1 MGLAEMI
8 LLAMFSVFGFGALW
22 EMFEGSA
29 ETGDSIEKEERPAKA
44 RRSTK
49 ERRKAINNRNTF
61 RGEYTTRGRNNANT
75 Y

>member
-1 MGLAEMI
+1 MTWTFYF
-8 LLAMFSVFGFGALW
+8 LLMACLLIPTIIVGIS
-22 EMFEGSA
+22 
-29 ETGDSIEKEERPAKA
+29 DSIEKEERPAVA

-49 ERRKAINNRNTF
+49 ERRRANNTF

>member
-1 MGLAEMI
+1 MTWTFY
-8 LLAMFSVFGFGALW
+8 LLLMACLLIPTVIVGIS
-22 EMFEGSA
+22 
-29 ETGDSIEKEERPAKA
+29 DSIEKEERPANA

-49 ERRKAINNRNTF
+49 ERRKANNTF

>member
-1 MGLAEMI
+1 MTWTFYF
-8 LLAMFSVFGFGALW
+8 LLMACLLIPTIIVGIS
-22 EMFEGSA
+22 
-29 ETGDSIEKEERPAKA
+29 DSIEKEERPASA

-49 ERRKAINNRNTF
+49 ERRKANKNTF

>member
-1 MGLAEMI
+1 MELAEMI

-49 ERRKAINNRNTF
+49 ERRKAIDTF

>member
-1 MGLAEMI
+1 MTWTFYF
-8 LLAMFSVFGFGALW
+8 LLMACLLIPTVIVGIS
-22 EMFEGSA
+22 
-29 ETGDSIEKEERPAKA
+29 DSIEKEERPARA

-49 ERRKAINNRNTF
+49 ERRKAKTTF

>member
-1 MGLAEMI
+1 MGLSEMI

-29 ETGDSIEKEERPAKA
+29 DSVEKEERPAIA

-49 ERRKAINNRNTF
+49 ERRKAKNTF

>member
-29 ETGDSIEKEERPAKA
+29 ETGDSIEKEERPAIA
-44 RRSTK
+44 RRSPK
-49 ERRKAINNRNTF
+49 ERRKAERRF
-61 RGEYTTRGRNNANT
+61 PGRVYHKGEKKCKQF
-75 Y
+75 

>member
-29 ETGDSIEKEERPAKA
+29 ETGDSIEKEERPANA

-49 ERRKAINNRNTF
+49 ERRKAIDTF

-75 Y
+75 N

>member
-29 ETGDSIEKEERPAKA
+29 ETGDSIEKEERPANA

-49 ERRKAINNRNTF
+49 ERRKANNTF

>member
-1 MGLAEMI
+1 MTWTFYF
-8 LLAMFSVFGFGALW
+8 LLMACLLIPTIIVGIS
-22 EMFEGSA
+22 
-29 ETGDSIEKEERPAKA
+29 DSIEKEERPANA

-49 ERRKAINNRNTF
+49 ERRKANNTF

>member
-1 MGLAEMI
+1 MTWTFYF
-8 LLAMFSVFGFGALW
+8 LLMACLLIPTIIVGVS
-22 EMFEGSA
+22 
-29 ETGDSIEKEERPAKA
+29 DSIEKEERPANA

-49 ERRKAINNRNTF
+49 ERRKANNTF

>member
-1 MGLAEMI
+1 MTWTFY
-8 LLAMFSVFGFGALW
+8 LLLMACLLIPTIIVGIS
-22 EMFEGSA
+22 
-29 ETGDSIEKEERPAKA
+29 DSIKKEERPANA

-49 ERRKAINNRNTF
+49 ERRKAKNTF

>member
-1 MGLAEMI
+1 MTWTFYF
-8 LLAMFSVFGFGALW
+8 LLMACLLIPTVIVGVS
-22 EMFEGSA
+22 
-29 ETGDSIEKEERPAKA
+29 DSIEKEERPANA

-49 ERRKAINNRNTF
+49 ERRKAKNTF

>member
-1 MGLAEMI
+1 MTWTFYI
-8 LLAMFSVFGFGALW
+8 LLMACLLIPTIIVGIS
-22 EMFEGSA
+22 
-29 ETGDSIEKEERPAKA
+29 DSIEKEERPASA

-49 ERRKAINNRNTF
+49 ERRKANNTF

>member
-1 MGLAEMI
+1 MTWTFY
-8 LLAMFSVFGFGALW
+8 LLLMACLLIPTIIVGIS
-22 EMFEGSA
+22 
-29 ETGDSIEKEERPAKA
+29 DSIEKEERPAKA

-49 ERRKAINNRNTF
+49 ERRKANNTF

>member
-1 MGLAEMI
+1 MTWTFYF
-8 LLAMFSVFGFGALW
+8 LLMACLLIPTIIVGIS
-22 EMFEGSA
+22 
-29 ETGDSIEKEERPAKA
+29 DSIEKEERPAVA

-49 ERRKAINNRNTF
+49 ERRKANNTF

>member
-1 MGLAEMI
+1 MTWTFY
-8 LLAMFSVFGFGALW
+8 LLLMACLLIPTVIVGIS
-22 EMFEGSA
+22 
-29 ETGDSIEKEERPAKA
+29 DSIEKEERPAKA

-49 ERRKAINNRNTF
+49 ERRKAKNTF

>member
-1 MGLAEMI
+1 MTWTFYF
-8 LLAMFSVFGFGALW
+8 LLMACLLIPTIIVGIS
-22 EMFEGSA
+22 
-29 ETGDSIEKEERPAKA
+29 DSIEKEERPAVA

-49 ERRKAINNRNTF
+49 ERRHANNTY

>member
-1 MGLAEMI
+1 MTWTFY
-8 LLAMFSVFGFGALW
+8 LLLMACLLIPTVIVGVS
-22 EMFEGSA
+22 
-29 ETGDSIEKEERPAKA
+29 DSIEKEERPANA

-49 ERRKAINNRNTF
+49 ERRKANNTF

>member
-1 MGLAEMI
+1 MTWTFYF
-8 LLAMFSVFGFGALW
+8 LLMACLIIPTIIVGIS
-22 EMFEGSA
+22 
-29 ETGDSIEKEERPAKA
+29 DSIEKEERPASA

-49 ERRKAINNRNTF
+49 ERRKANNTF

>member
-1 MGLAEMI
+1 MTWTFYF
-8 LLAMFSVFGFGALW
+8 LLMACLLIPTIIVGVS
-22 EMFEGSA
+22 
-29 ETGDSIEKEERPAKA
+29 DSIEKEERPAVA

-49 ERRKAINNRNTF
+49 ERRKANNTF

>member
-1 MGLAEMI
+1 MTWTFYF
-8 LLAMFSVFGFGALW
+8 LLMACLLIPTVIVGIS
-22 EMFEGSA
+22 
-29 ETGDSIEKEERPAKA
+29 DSLEKEERPANA

-49 ERRKAINNRNTF
+49 ERRKAKNTF

>member
-1 MGLAEMI
+1 MTWTFY
-8 LLAMFSVFGFGALW
+8 LLLMACLLIPTIIVGIS
-22 EMFEGSA
+22 
-29 ETGDSIEKEERPAKA
+29 DSIEKEERPAVA

-49 ERRKAINNRNTF
+49 ERRKANNTF

>member
-1 MGLAEMI
+1 MTWTFY
-8 LLAMFSVFGFGALW
+8 LLLMACLLIPTIIVGIS
-22 EMFEGSA
+22 
-29 ETGDSIEKEERPAKA
+29 DSIEKEERPANA

-49 ERRKAINNRNTF
+49 ERRKANNTF